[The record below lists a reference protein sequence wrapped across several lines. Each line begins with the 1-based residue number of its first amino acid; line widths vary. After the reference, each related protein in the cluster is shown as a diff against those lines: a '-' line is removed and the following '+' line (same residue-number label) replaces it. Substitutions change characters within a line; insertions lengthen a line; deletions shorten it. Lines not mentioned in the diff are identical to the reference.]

1 VVLTNLTVENIMT
14 LGYEKCEVTK
24 TDQHT
29 ATNEMGSICTAIPRV
44 ARVEASERGINTLAI
59 VTLELIWTTNWRLHT

>member
-1 VVLTNLTVENIMT
+1 MKNVE
-14 LGYEKCEVTK
+14 LTK

-29 ATNEMGSICTAIPRV
+29 ATDEMGSICTAIPGV

-59 VTLELIWTTNWRLHT
+59 VTLELVWTTDWRLRT